1 MKSYVTI
8 SKELK
13 DIIEEVNV
21 YLGETKLHES
31 PIPPFKTM
39 GEGNSL
45 SNALPSLYSELGSMN
60 LSVKSLHLYSVY
72 FTEVVTT
79 SGDPFII
86 IPLINFSTM
95 HLVIHTL
102 KENAVDQLSVYTGS
116 VYHELDDAIELEKT
130 LFEDNTM
137 YLVNSN
143 VHTSSRY
150 KNKLFYQP
158 ADLGLFLTVFVNED
172 LTSYF
177 TD

>member
-13 DIIEEVNV
+13 DVLEEVNV

-31 PIPPFKTM
+31 PIPPFKKM

-45 SNALPSLYSELGSMN
+45 SNALPSLYSELYSMN

-72 FTEVVTT
+72 FTEVVT
-79 SGDPFII
+79 SSPEPFII
-86 IPLINFSTM
+86 IPLVNFDTM
-95 HLVIHTL
+95 HLVIHSL
-102 KENAVDQLSVYTGS
+102 KEEAVNHLSVYTGNI
-116 VYHELDDAIELEKT
+116 YHELHDTIELEKT
-130 LFEDNTM
+130 LFNDNSM

-143 VHTSSRY
+143 VYTSSRY
-150 KNKLFYQP
+150 TNQP
-158 ADLGLFLTVFVNED
+158 SDSGLFLTVFVNED